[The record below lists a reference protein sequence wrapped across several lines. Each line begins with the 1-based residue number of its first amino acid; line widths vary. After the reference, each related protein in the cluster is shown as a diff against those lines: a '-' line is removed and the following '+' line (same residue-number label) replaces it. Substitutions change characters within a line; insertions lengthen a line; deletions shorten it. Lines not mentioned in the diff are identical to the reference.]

1 MSELLLRGSIVMMV
15 LCCAG
20 MLVLSLYAMSTPE
33 PERPADPALFA
44 GAFCLCTAL
53 TILAW
58 AKYWH

>member
-1 MSELLLRGSIVMMV
+1 MMV